1 MWTLPAIG
9 SPDQPHRALSHG
21 GPLLDPS
28 SPDVERFRMPFS
40 PPTSRLLHEART
52 APSGWR
58 DDKVSAEPTTDP
70 LATGLVDQ
78 LERLARL
85 HRDGDL
91 TDDEFSLA
99 KARLLQA

>member
-21 GPLLDPS
+21 GPLLDGT

-40 PPTSRLLHEART
+40 PPTSRLLQEART

-58 DDKVSAEPTTDP
+58 DEEAPVEPTMDP
-70 LATGLVDQ
+70 LAGGLVDQ
-78 LERLARL
+78 LERLTRL

-91 TDDEFSLA
+91 TDEEFTLA
-99 KARLLQA
+99 KGRLLRA